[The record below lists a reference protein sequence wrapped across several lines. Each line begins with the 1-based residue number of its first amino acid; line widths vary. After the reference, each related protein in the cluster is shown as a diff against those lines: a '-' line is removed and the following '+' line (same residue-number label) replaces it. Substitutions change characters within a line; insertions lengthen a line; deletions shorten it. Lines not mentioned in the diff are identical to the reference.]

1 MNWLSIIILGLL
13 ATCILNGFRRGMIRT
28 LAAML
33 SLIVSVIVVYLV
45 NPYVAEFLENHTP
58 VYEQIEMKC
67 EETFQDIAKKQT
79 ENVQQEII
87 QKIGIP
93 ESFASTLEVGENFTE
108 SAVVPLAETTAHAI
122 VNGVSF
128 VITFFAL
135 SILLRILLGLLD
147 GLFRLPVLSFVNR
160 LAGGIIGGAQGLLLL
175 WMFFLIIFLI
185 WDTQVGTQALT
196 MIHENPVTEWLYNCN
211 PFVKLIK

>member
-1 MNWLSIIILGLL
+1 MNWLNIVIFVLL
-13 ATCILNGFRRGMIRT
+13 AACILNGFRRGMIRT

-33 SLIVSVIVVYLV
+33 SLVVSMIVVSLV
-45 NPYVAEFLENHTP
+45 NPYVAEFLETHTQ
-58 VYEQIEMKC
+58 VYEMVETKC
-67 EETFQDIAKKQT
+67 EETFQSIAKKQA

-93 ESFASTLEVGENFTE
+93 ETFASTLEVGENFTE

-128 VITFFAL
+128 VITFLAL

-160 LAGGIIGGAQGLLLL
+160 LAGGIIGGVQGLFLL
-175 WMFFLIIFLI
+175 WMFLLIIFLI